1 VLLFARQSKQHQAAS
16 SQQQAARTAGLQ
28 LRMALLWHFLACASL
43 PCLAWLSSLS
53 LIVLAHFAV
62 FQFRLARRPL
72 ATKQ

>member
-1 VLLFARQSKQHQAAS
+1 LRGNQSSTKQPAS